1 MRINPWLLLVFAAGG
16 EGNESSGHDCWSVT
30 CLGANNAGR
39 VGRVAGSAHLL
50 ALVGARH
57 LQQFAQCARS
67 CAAAHRMYS
76 SLRVDSLNG
85 PQGQFGF
92 NLMRLIT
99 LQAINGGLVMVAFY
113 PHFVSCSG
121 QATLHDVVGRWK
133 TKTRERERKPQN
145 IKHNKLFVWINFCIA
160 YFAAHI
166 NHIREVAGIDHVGI
180 GAGYDGVNL

>member
-57 LQQFAQCARS
+57 LQQFAQRARS

-133 TKTRERERKPQN
+133 RKTIKKERERKPQN
-145 IKHNKLFVWINFCIA
+145 IKHNEQ
-160 YFAAHI
+160 FAWKRM
-166 NHIREVAGIDHVGI
+166 N
-180 GAGYDGVNL
+180 